1 MRPKYWATLVLI
13 SATAFLPRAWTQSGA
28 AGASAPRSDHVAEV
42 RKAQKAA
49 YAISDATNGCPVIG
63 TDMFGWPGNI
73 IRHCVY
79 KKGPQGHQLEAV
91 VYLLDVKPEV
101 IARWIESS
109 CANQLPNVSSCFSTV
124 LSCGKDNSGMMFP
137 ISGNMMENMEN
148 SPWKNYFFR
157 NGMTVSIGGEQ
168 NGSTAQIS
176 LERQEAVALMPNSAV
191 TSIPTGLTR
200 FWRTRPA
207 QFAKQFPTVAVPPSL
222 NSPKARGEWLDI
234 AHSEFLAALSNPN
247 NRLLEAWVAAHP
259 KTLSAGRCP
268 GDNEP

>member
-1 MRPKYWATLVLI
+1 MKRTHFTTFALI
-13 SATAFLPRAWTQSGA
+13 TATALLPCLWAQPG
-28 AGASAPRSDHVAEV
+28 GPAPTPEHVAQV

-49 YAISDATNGCPVIG
+49 YAISDATNGCPVVG